1 MTFNKRYHLVKE
13 LFKNSSKLTRNWL
26 SYKMDREPLLT
37 KFFLYNLLLI
47 KGDKTNNSISL
58 KFSNERLK

>member
-1 MTFNKRYHLVKE
+1 MLHLVKE
-13 LFKNSSKLTRNWL
+13 LFKNSPKLRRNGL